1 MYKPIYSFD
10 RLHPEAK
17 LSQGLTLMSK
27 NQAYFAFIQANGL
40 FSIYVSGHFV
50 ESNLI
55 WQAKNTK
62 KGEKPY
68 SFSLKTDGNM
78 VVLDKNEVVLWESST
93 GNQGK
98 SPFQLIM
105 QDDGNLVLYDGV
117 ASPIWG
123 VGMID
128 R

>member
-1 MYKPIYSFD
+1 MHKQIYSFD
-10 RLHPEAK
+10 RLHPEAE

-27 NQAYFAFIQANGL
+27 NQAYFAFIQSNGL

-50 ESNLI
+50 NSNLI
-55 WQAKNTK
+55 WQANDTK

-68 SFSLKTDGNM
+68 SFSLKTDGNL
-78 VVLDKNEVVLWESST
+78 VVLDKKKAVLWESAT

-98 SPFQLIM
+98 PPFQLIM
-105 QDDGNLVLYDGV
+105 QDDGNLVLYDSV
-117 ASPIWG
+117 ASPLWC